1 MSSLVSHVTAQR
13 GEGGATGKHCN
24 LYTTNIMM
32 HFLRET
38 RESLSEENDILK
50 IISLLIFSH
59 PFLDVTAGER
69 LFLIPERYL
78 DHNLQRK

>member
-1 MSSLVSHVTAQR
+1 
-13 GEGGATGKHCN
+13 
-24 LYTTNIMM
+24 MM
-32 HFLRET
+32 HFFRET